1 MFRIKLLTFVIKK
14 DAIDKLLVF
23 QMVGIL
29 GGVGVGWRR
38 LFGGFFVLFCCFA
51 GEGGGGVVG
60 GERGCWVLRFFCFGS
75 EILCKKSYST
85 LLK

>member
-14 DAIDKLLVF
+14 DTIDKLLVF

-38 LFGGFFVLFCCFA
+38 LFGGFLFCLVVLFSCFA
-51 GEGGGGVVG
+51 GEEGGGGLLVESGVVG
-60 GERGCWVLRFFCFGS
+60 F
-75 EILCKKSYST
+75 
-85 LLK
+85 